1 MKNTIK
7 LLLAIVLFASCNQY
21 EKTPTGLAY
30 KITKGTGKDKLK
42 NGEAI
47 KLNIEYKLPAKDSIL
62 SSSYGHIPVYFVL
75 DTAHLGKYN
84 FTELLTSA
92 SVGDKIEFRLSV
104 DTLKKMGMI
113 DYNTIFHKGEFINGK
128 VDILKSF
135 KGQPEMMEDYTKES
149 VDEKNKEIAEL
160 TAYAKKNNIKTVS
173 TPAGVLVE
181 VQNEGTGPKGDSGYI
196 SNVWYRGTFVDG
208 KAAFDSNMVNGK
220 PTAPSALKVP
230 VGVGAVIKG
239 WDEGLKLFGKGG
251 KGRLLIPSMLGYG
264 PQGSAPV
271 IPAYANLIFEIEI
284 QDVTVAPPAPAK
296 QAGPQMQGQPQG
308 NPHSRQ

>member
-1 MKNTIK
+1 MKNNVK

-30 KITKGTGKDKLK
+30 KITKGNGKEKLK
-42 NGEAI
+42 NGDAI
-47 KLNIEYKLPAKDSIL
+47 KLNIEYKLTAKDSIL

-128 VDILKSF
+128 VDILMSF
-135 KGQPEMMEDYTKES
+135 KGQPDMMADYTKES
-149 VDEKNKEIAEL
+149 TNEKNKEISEL
-160 TAYAKKNNIKTVS
+160 KAYADKNSIKTVS
-173 TPAGVLVE
+173 TPSGALVE
-181 VQNEGTGPKGDSGYI
+181 VQNEGTGPKADSGMVAI
-196 SNVWYRGTFVDG
+196 VLYRGTLPNV
-208 KAAFDSNMVNGK
+208 KAAFDSNMLNGK
-220 PTAPSALKVP
+220 PTSAMPFKVP
-230 VGVGAVIKG
+230 IGANAVIKG
-239 WDEGLKLFGKGG
+239 WDEGLRLFGKGG
-251 KGRLLIPSMLGYG
+251 KGRLLVPAMLGYG

-271 IPAYANLIFEIEI
+271 IPAYANLIFDVEIT
-284 QDVTVAPPAPAK
+284 DVTVAPPPAP
-296 QAGPQMQGQPQG
+296 QQNPTLQG
-308 NPHSRQ
+308 NPHQAH

>member
-1 MKNTIK
+1 MKNTVK

-30 KITKGTGKDKLK
+30 KITKGNGKDKLK

-47 KLNIEYKLPAKDSIL
+47 KLNIEYKLVAKDSIL

-84 FTELLTSA
+84 FTELLTFA
-92 SVGDKIEFRLSV
+92 TVGDKIEFRLSV

-149 VDEKNKEIAEL
+149 IAEKNKEISEL
-160 TAYAKKNNIKTVS
+160 KAYADKNSIKTVS
-173 TPAGVLVE
+173 TPSGALVE
-181 VQNEGTGPKGDSGYI
+181 IQNEGTGPKADSGMVAI
-196 SNVWYRGTFVDG
+196 VLYRGTLPG
-208 KAAFDSNMVNGK
+208 AKAAFDSNMLNGK
-220 PTAPSALKVP
+220 PTSAMPFKVP
-230 VGVGAVIKG
+230 VGANAVIKG
-239 WDEGLKLFGKGG
+239 WDEGLRLFGKGG
-251 KGRLLIPSMLGYG
+251 KGRLLVPAMLGYG

-271 IPAYANLIFEIEI
+271 IPAYANLVFDVEIT
-284 QDVTVAPPAPAK
+284 DVTVAPPPAPA
-296 QAGPQMQGQPQG
+296 QPQNPILQG
-308 NPHSRQ
+308 NPHH

>member
-1 MKNTIK
+1 MKNTIQ

-30 KITKGTGKDKLK
+30 KITKGNGKEKLK
-42 NGEAI
+42 NGDAI
-47 KLNIEYKLPAKDSIL
+47 KLNIEYKLAAKDSIL
-62 SSSYGHIPVYFVL
+62 SSSFAHIPVYFVL

-113 DYNTIFHKGEFINGK
+113 DYNTVFHKGEFINGK

-149 VDEKNKEIAEL
+149 VDEKNREVAEL
-160 TAYAKKNNIKTVS
+160 TAYAKKNNIKTVA
-173 TPAGVLVE
+173 TTGGVLVE
-181 VQNEGTGPKGDSGYI
+181 VQNEGVGQKGDSGYV
-196 SNVWYRGTFVDG
+196 SHVWYRGTFVDG

-220 PTAPSALKVP
+220 PSAPSPLKVP
-230 VGVGAVIKG
+230 VGMRAVIQG
-239 WDEGLKLFGKGG
+239 WDEGLRLFGKGG
-251 KGRLLIPSMLGYG
+251 KGRLLIPSMLAYG

-271 IPAYANLIFEIEI
+271 IPAYANLIFDIEVS
-284 QDVTVAPPAPAK
+284 DVTAAPPPAPAPA
-296 QAGPQMQGQPQG
+296 QGMQSLQG
-308 NPHSRQ
+308 TPHQR

>member
-1 MKNTIK
+1 MKNTVK

-30 KITKGTGKDKLK
+30 KITKGNGKDKLK
-42 NGEAI
+42 NGDAI
-47 KLNIEYKLPAKDSIL
+47 KLNIEYKLAAKDSIL

-84 FTELLTSA
+84 FTELLTSS

-135 KGQPEMMEDYTKES
+135 KGQPDMMEDYTKES
-149 VDEKNKEIAEL
+149 VDEKNKEITEL
-160 TAYAKKNNIKTVS
+160 KAYATKKGIKTVATS
-173 TPAGVLVE
+173 AGVLVE
-181 VQNEGTGPKGDSGYI
+181 VQNEGTGPKADSGM
-196 SNVWYRGTFVDG
+196 VAVVLYRGTFPDA
-208 KAAFDSNMVNGK
+208 KAAFDSNMLNGK
-220 PTAPSALKVP
+220 PTSAMPFKVP
-230 VGVGAVIKG
+230 IGANAVIKG
-239 WDEGLKLFGKGG
+239 WDEGLRLFGKGG

-271 IPAYANLIFEIEI
+271 IPPYANLVFDVEIT
-284 QDVTVAPPAPAK
+284 DVTVAPPPAPAPS
-296 QAGPQMQGQPQG
+296 QNPTLQG
-308 NPHSRQ
+308 NPHQKK